1 MRDYVV
7 SCGPMRDYVDQDQEK
22 TPLICE
28 NLENS
33 DFPCEFWPHFMHTSE
48 LECYKHNCKKNRSG
62 VFSLFTLL
70 TSAFTPTVRV
80 FLRVV

>member
-1 MRDYVV
+1 
-7 SCGPMRDYVDQDQEK
+7 
-22 TPLICE
+22 
-28 NLENS
+28 
-33 DFPCEFWPHFMHTSE
+33 MHTRE

-80 FLRVV
+80 FYGWCKSTKNLFRIVDCLGFLVKDFFFFEKPFVRQSSLSSHNS